1 VHAPAEAINALG
13 CAVVC
18 LEEAIPSGC
27 DFGQEVG
34 VVTARLQESLGDALA
49 LRGRWSEARVAFERA
64 MPHVAEPVTVARLI
78 RKIGGTFSGEIRGA
92 DASATYA
99 RADAMLSELPVEVA
113 GAELVQVR
121 LEHIW
126 ALYLHGDGSKLDE
139 LLARTRPLV
148 ERFGSAANRALLH
161 HRAVNAAFRRERY
174 VVDDAVLAEARAA
187 LEAAS
192 EAGDPGGICRS
203 FHLVGFC
210 HLWRLE
216 NQEAERALSLSAE
229 AAARIGDLAQEVR
242 ALVYLA
248 LAERRLGRFA
258 DARRHC
264 ETVVRAHN
272 EYEGVAEA
280 ICAWMDW
287 LEGERVQVVVDAE
300 TALNGILTRFSPTF
314 PFRWLALIPLVDA
327 ALARRNLDEAIA
339 HARVV
344 HDPPQQRLLLL
355 ESDLAMALR
364 AHAAGEGE
372 VARAALER
380 AVATARDRL

>member
-1 VHAPAEAINALG
+1 
-13 CAVVC
+13 
-18 LEEAIPSGC
+18 
-27 DFGQEVG
+27 
-34 VVTARLQESLGDALA
+34 
-49 LRGRWSEARVAFERA
+49 
-64 MPHVAEPVTVARLI
+64 VARLI
-78 RKIGGTFSGEIRGA
+78 RKVGGTLSGEIRGA

-148 ERFGSAANRALLH
+148 ERFGSAATRALLH
-161 HRAVNAAFRRERY
+161 HRAVN
-174 VVDDAVLAEARAA
+174 DAVLAEARAA

-192 EAGDPGGICRS
+192 EAGDPGGTCRS

-258 DARRHC
+258 EARRRC

-272 EYEGVAEA
+272 EYEGVADA

-287 LEGERVQVVVDAE
+287 LEGERVQVVVNAE

-327 ALARRNLDEAIA
+327 ALARGNLDDAIA

-344 HDPPQQRLLLL
+344 HEPPQQRLPLL
-355 ESDLAMALR
+355 ELDLDKALR
-364 AHAAGEGE
+364 AYADGAGD